1 MKPKLL
7 NRSNLQNNS
16 FAISYNSYPYFLK
29 VWHYHTELELV
40 VLLESTGTRF
50 IGDSVE
56 KFDKGEIVL
65 IGKNLPHMWLNDDK
79 YFEESSTLK
88 AEAIAIHFKEGFLG
102 DNFFQNPEMKRILDL
117 LDRASY
123 GIKFEEKNAKIIEKI
138 KELLSTGDDFKKV
151 IQFLEI
157 LNDLSQCKN
166 YKLLS
171 STGFVDTFKK
181 SDNKNLYKPYEYI
194 FNNFNKS
201 ISLNDVAEIA
211 NMNPSSFSRFFKRVN
226 RKTFSRYLNEIRI
239 GYACK
244 LLIEN
249 KYSITV
255 ICYESGFNN
264 VSNFNRQFKTITGFS
279 PTEYL
284 KKHI

>member
-7 NRSNLQNNS
+7 TRSNLQNNS
-16 FAISYNSYPYFLK
+16 FTISYNSYPYFLK
-29 VWHYHTELELV
+29 VWHYHIELELV
-40 VLLESTGTRF
+40 ILLESTGTRF

-65 IGKNLPHMWLNDDK
+65 IGKNLPHMWVNDDV

-88 AEAIAIHFKEGFLG
+88 AEAIAIHFKEDFLG
-102 DNFFQNPEMKRILDL
+102 DAFFRNPEMKHISSL
-117 LDRASY
+117 LDKASY
-123 GIKFEEKNAKIIEKI
+123 GVKFEGNNTKIIQQV
-138 KELLSTGDDFKKV
+138 KELSTHDDFKRV

-157 LNDLSQCKN
+157 LNQLSLSKD

-171 STGFVDTFKK
+171 SSGFVDTFRK

-201 ISLNDVAEIA
+201 ISLDDVAKVA

-226 RKTFSRYLNEIRI
+226 RKTFSKYLNEIRI

-249 KYSITV
+249 KNSITA

-264 VSNFNRQFKTITGFS
+264 ISNFNRQFKAITGLS

-284 KKHI
+284 QNHI

>member
-7 NRSNLQNNS
+7 SRSNLQNNS
-16 FAISYNSYPYFLK
+16 FTISYNNYPYFLK
-29 VWHYHTELELV
+29 IWHYHIELELV

-65 IGKNLPHMWLNDDK
+65 IGKNLPHMWLNDDE
-79 YFEESSTLK
+79 YFEASSTMK
-88 AEAIAIHFKEGFLG
+88 AKAIAIHFKDNFLG
-102 DNFFQNPEMKRILDL
+102 DSFFQNPEMKHIASL
-117 LDRASY
+117 LEKAAY
-123 GIKFEEKNAKIIEKI
+123 GIKFEGENAKTIERI
-138 KELLSTGDDFKKV
+138 RELSTYDGFKKV
-151 IQFLEI
+151 ILFLEI
-157 LNDLSQCKN
+157 LNELSNRKD

-171 STGFVDTFKK
+171 SSGFLDTFKK

-201 ISLNDVAEIA
+201 ISLNDVAKVA

-226 RKTFSRYLNEIRI
+226 RKTFSKYLNEIRI

-249 KYSITV
+249 KYSITN

-264 VSNFNRQFKTITGFS
+264 VSNFNRQFKVITGFS

-284 KKHI
+284 QKHI

>member
-7 NRSNLQNNS
+7 DRSNLQNNS
-16 FAISYNSYPYFLK
+16 FSISYDNYPYFLK
-29 VWHYHTELELV
+29 IWHYHTELELV

-65 IGKNLPHMWLNDDK
+65 IGKNLPHMWQNDDV
-79 YFEESSTLK
+79 YFETSSTLK
-88 AEAIAIHFKEGFLG
+88 AEAIAIHFKDNFLG
-102 DNFFQNPEMKRILDL
+102 DTFFQNPEMKHIADL
-117 LDRASY
+117 LERASY
-123 GIKFEEKNAKIIEKI
+123 GVKFEGKNEETIEKI
-138 KELLSTGDDFKKV
+138 KELSTYDGFKKI
-151 IQFLEI
+151 IQFLQI
-157 LNDLSQCKN
+157 LSELSNRKD
-166 YKLLS
+166 YRLLS
-171 STGFVDTFKK
+171 SSGFLDTFKK

-201 ISLNDVAEIA
+201 ISLNDVAKVA

-226 RKTFSRYLNEIRI
+226 RKTFSKYLNEIRI

-244 LLIEN
+244 LLMEN
-249 KYSITV
+249 KYSITAV
-255 ICYESGFNN
+255 CYESGFNN
-264 VSNFNRQFKTITGFS
+264 VSNFNRQFKTITGVS

-284 KKHI
+284 QKYI